1 MRTHEDDPGNGPLG
15 LSDGEIGFEEAPKDA
30 GVCDY
35 SELFPSEDIYEQASA
50 PELKAYDQLT
60 SALQTAWAAKKA
72 VEGDHG
78 RTDGEDPGATE
89 EAYTTIGEQVG
100 HAQHAIAEYRNNSQQ
115 AGISVSFHPCR
126 EGAIDRGEQRA
137 AELVGISDFGLDT
150 GYEDNTGRISG
161 DLLGTVIDSE
171 GKKHTVG
178 VYQQI
183 PQIRRWLSDNTAWED
198 HGRG

>member
-1 MRTHEDDPGNGPLG
+1 MRTHEGDPGNSPRG
-15 LSDGEIGFEEAPKDA
+15 LSDGGMEFEEVSADA
-30 GVCDY
+30 GVRDY
-35 SELFPSEDIYEQASA
+35 ELFSSEDIYEQASA

-72 VEGDHG
+72 AENDSGYTAG
-78 RTDGEDPGATE
+78 FEPSAAE

-100 HAQHAIAEYRNNSQQ
+100 HAQQAITEYRNNSQQ

-126 EGAIDRGEQRA
+126 EGKIDRGEQRT

-150 GYEDNTGRISG
+150 GYEDNAGYISG
-161 DLLGTVIDSE
+161 DLIGTVIDPG

-183 PQIRRWLSDNTAWED
+183 PQIRRWMSYNAAGED